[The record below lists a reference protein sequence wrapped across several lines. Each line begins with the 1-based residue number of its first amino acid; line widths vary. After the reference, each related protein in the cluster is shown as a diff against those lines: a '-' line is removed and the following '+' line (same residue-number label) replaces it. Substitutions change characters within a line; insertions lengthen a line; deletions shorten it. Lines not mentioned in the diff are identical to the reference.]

1 MATLTLGG
9 KTVLTQTGSDE
20 PVLSSNLTGTLGSG
34 ITFGSNL
41 TGTLGS
47 GITFPAGHVVQVVP
61 FTSTTGTDVQSTSE
75 TPISSSKK
83 AITLK
88 TNNPLIIYN
97 AILGYESDTSG
108 STNFFF
114 DLRYSSDDTTYTAI
128 DSTTRI
134 NGTHVDNSLGT
145 GSTTIVTQ
153 HAMSGLYNAG
163 DTVYY
168 QLYFSKSNA
177 SSIYFNQPALA
188 GQPSGTSNMSSGC
201 IMEIMQ

>member
-1 MATLTLGG
+1 M
-9 KTVLTQTGSDE
+9 SDL
-20 PVLSSNLTGTLGSG
+20 VLGSTTV
-34 ITFGSNL
+34 ISDSS
-41 TGTLGS
+41 GTPTIQS
-47 GITFPAGHVVQVVP
+47 GVAFPAGHVVQVVP
-61 FTSTTGTDVQSTSE
+61 FTSTTGTDVTSTSE
-75 TPISSSKK
+75 TPIPSSKK

-88 TNNPLIIYN
+88 TNNPLIIYI

-108 STNFFF
+108 GTNFFF